1 MAMWPIGWTPPR
13 YYDRSQMGWRSGA
26 TIKANPLRSGG
37 AKPKGLLPSWEEVA
51 GLSNGGGATM
61 LRPQK
66 GDRDVRCCR
75 HIAKAAAGAK
85 VLRRTTTTTTG
96 FPKTKSMMVVALAR
110 PTLLSLIVL
119 REKYRA
125 TKKGRTSWEY

>member
-1 MAMWPIGWTPPR
+1 MATWPIGWTPPR
-13 YYDRSQMGWRSGA
+13 YYDRNKRWRSGA

-51 GLSNGGGATM
+51 GLSNGDSGATM

-110 PTLLSLIVL
+110 PTLPSLIVL
-119 REKYRA
+119 RERYRA
-125 TKKGRTSWEY
+125 TKKGLIS